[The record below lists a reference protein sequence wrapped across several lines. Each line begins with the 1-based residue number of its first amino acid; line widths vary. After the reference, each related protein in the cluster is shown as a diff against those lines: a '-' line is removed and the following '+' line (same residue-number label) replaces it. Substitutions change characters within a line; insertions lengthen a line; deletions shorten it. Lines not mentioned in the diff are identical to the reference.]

1 MRIRYM
7 IKLNRNIKGT
17 YLKKKLEKLCNY
29 KFLSQYLKTK
39 RKFLVLLDLQVFKR
53 LVINQITI
61 NQIH

>member
-1 MRIRYM
+1 M

-17 YLKKKLEKLCNY
+17 YFKKKNERLRNY

-39 RKFLVLLDLQVFKR
+39 RKFLVLLDLQIFKR
-53 LVINQITI
+53 LVINQIMI